1 MLEALG
7 LGPDEQRMYEALV
20 DGAVTVSE
28 LRTAL
33 GMSTR
38 RVRELLAELERLSL
52 VGRYTGER
60 RGEERFLPVAPEIA
74 FESLLLAREE
84 AIHRTRRHIQLLATR
99 FRANAAGRDP
109 VDLVEIVTGRA
120 AVIQQVDQLQHSARH
135 EIRGIDRPPYANS
148 DPDRLDPKTGMMPVQ
163 AQMMRQGI
171 GYRVI
176 YDTDGLATFHRL
188 DTDIEACA
196 ELGEEA
202 RVMADTPTKLL
213 VADDRLA
220 LIPLRS
226 APHELASS
234 VVVHPSGLLDALC
247 EFFEVL
253 WARALPLSE
262 YLGNGAG
269 DPRHSTAGA
278 GGPGPEDARLLAML
292 TTGLTDQV
300 MARQLG
306 VSQRT
311 FQRRLSALMERLD
324 AGTRFQLGVRAASL
338 GWLPQ
343 VADETAPAG
352 GTGAPS
358 ASAGGSSGP
367 AARKP
372 ARGAGGVTRRAP
384 EPAAQPRTGVRASAT
399 RARGAPRTPRP
410 AGPAARVRGAN

>member
-7 LGPDEQRMYEALV
+7 LGPEQQRTYEALV
-20 DGAVTVSE
+20 DGAVTVAE
-28 LRTAL
+28 LRTGL

-38 RVRELLAELERLSL
+38 RVRELLAELEQLSL

-120 AVIQQVDQLQHSARH
+120 AVIQQVDQLQHSARR

-196 ELGEEA
+196 ELGEDA
-202 RVMADTPTKLL
+202 RVMAGTPTKLL

-253 WARALPLSE
+253 WARALPLSDHLSGGE
-262 YLGNGAG
+262 ADRRSTAAGAG
-269 DPRHSTAGA
+269 GP

-324 AGTRFQLGVRAASL
+324 AGTRFQLGVRAAGL

-343 VADETAPAG
+343 VEAQ
-352 GTGAPS
+352 APS
-358 ASAGGSSGP
+358 GAAPPGVAPSG
-367 AARKP
+367 
-372 ARGAGGVTRRAP
+372 VAP
-384 EPAAQPRTGVRASAT
+384 SRTGTAADGAST
-399 RARGAPRTPRP
+399 DTSPAP
-410 AGPAARVRGAN
+410 VRGAN

>member
-7 LGPDEQRMYEALV
+7 LGPEQQRTYEALV
-20 DGAVTVSE
+20 DGAVTVAE

-38 RVRELLAELERLSL
+38 RVRELLAELEQLSL

-120 AVIQQVDQLQHSARH
+120 AVIQQVDQLQHSARR

-196 ELGEEA
+196 ELGEDA
-202 RVMADTPTKLL
+202 RVMAGTPTKLL

-253 WARALPLSE
+253 WARALPLSDHLSGGE
-262 YLGNGAG
+262 A
-269 DPRHSTAGA
+269 DRRSTAGGA
-278 GGPGPEDARLLAML
+278 RGPGGPGPEDARLLAML

-324 AGTRFQLGVRAASL
+324 AGTRFQLGVRAAGL
-338 GWLPQ
+338 GWLPRAEAQ
-343 VADETAPAG
+343 APSGAAPSGVAASRTGTAAD
-352 GTGAPS
+352 GAPTDTS
-358 ASAGGSSGP
+358 A
-367 AARKP
+367 
-372 ARGAGGVTRRAP
+372 AP
-384 EPAAQPRTGVRASAT
+384 
-399 RARGAPRTPRP
+399 
-410 AGPAARVRGAN
+410 VRGAN

>member
-1 MLEALG
+1 MLDALG
-7 LGPDEQRMYEALV
+7 LEPVQQQTYEALV

-28 LRTAL
+28 LRTTL
-33 GMSTR
+33 GLSAAK
-38 RVRELLAELERLSL
+38 VRETLGALEKLSL
-52 VGRYTGER
+52 VGRYPGER
-60 RGEERFLPVAPEIA
+60 RGEERFLPVAPEVA

-99 FRANAAGRDP
+99 FRANATARDP

-135 EIRGIDRPPYANS
+135 QIRGIDRPPYANS

-163 AQMMRQGI
+163 AKTMRRGI

-176 YDTDGLATFHRL
+176 YDTHGLETFHRI

-213 VADDRLA
+213 VADDRVA

-226 APHELASS
+226 APHEMASS

-253 WARALPLSE
+253 WARALPLSA
-262 YLGNGAG
+262 YLAGRPGGAG
-269 DPRHSTAGA
+269 DAPS
-278 GGPGPEDARLLAML
+278 PDEARLLALL

-306 VSQRT
+306 VSYRT
-311 FQRRLSALMERLD
+311 FQRRLSGLMERLG
-324 AGTRFQLGVRAASL
+324 AGTRFQLGMRAASL
-338 GWLPQ
+338 GWVSQPSDSGVRIGSTQ
-343 VADETAPAG
+343 GPGAAPALSPG
-352 GTGAPS
+352 EGAGEPS
-358 ASAGGSSGP
+358 GSSH
-367 AARKP
+367 
-372 ARGAGGVTRRAP
+372 
-384 EPAAQPRTGVRASAT
+384 
-399 RARGAPRTPRP
+399 
-410 AGPAARVRGAN
+410 